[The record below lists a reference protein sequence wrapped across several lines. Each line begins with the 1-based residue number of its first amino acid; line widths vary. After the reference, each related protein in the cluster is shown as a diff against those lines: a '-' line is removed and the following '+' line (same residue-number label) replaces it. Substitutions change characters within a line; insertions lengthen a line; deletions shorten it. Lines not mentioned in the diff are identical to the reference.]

1 MKRLI
6 NLLMEG
12 FSRPVGKRKTGKLS
26 SRLLPLAHPCSQ
38 KRAIKSMTSSAP
50 NISNSKATV
59 PRRMASQRI
68 SPQGKTFPTLKIQE
82 ATNSMAKHLGL

>member
-6 NLLMEG
+6 NPLMEG

-26 SRLLPLAHPCSQ
+26 SRLLLLARPCSQ
-38 KRAIKSMTSSAP
+38 KRAIKSMTSSVP
-50 NISNSKATV
+50 NISNSMAMVLRK
-59 PRRMASQRI
+59 MASRRI
-68 SPQGKTFPTLKIQE
+68 SPQDKTSPTLKIQE